1 MEKLTFT
8 LYEVFGYFLPGTIG
22 VAAIAILFWALFLPN
37 AAIPVASLELSK
49 LWYVGLAIICYY
61 SGHIVQMLSRSFFKN
76 PDDSVLAREPN
87 MAPIIKRAQE
97 QLAAHLSMSQ
107 AETPGASMTVR
118 LCDEV
123 AVQYGQ
129 IGDRDVFVYREGF
142 YRGSVAAFILLDI
155 AFLVRCL
162 IPGAALRLPAQIF
175 PVSRW
180 QLVFVMG
187 VVTCGIYLLFKR
199 YKLFAALRSIRGILA
214 YVSLYYFRDLSK
226 KGEDVKK
233 TAELVS

>member
-1 MEKLTFT
+1 MEKLSFT

-22 VAAIAILFWALFLPN
+22 VAAIAILFWAFFLPS
-37 AAIPVASLELSK
+37 AAIPVESLELSK
-49 LWYVGLAIICYY
+49 LWYVGLVIICYY
-61 SGHIVQMLSRSFFKN
+61 SGHIVQGLSRSLFKN
-76 PDDSVLAREPN
+76 PDESVLARESN
-87 MAPIIKRAQE
+87 MALLVKRAQG

-107 AETPGASMTVR
+107 AEGPGASMTVR

-129 IGDRDVFVYREGF
+129 LGDRDVFVYREGF

-155 AFLVRCL
+155 AFLVRCV
-162 IPGAALRLPAQIF
+162 IPGAALQLPAQIF

-180 QLVFVMG
+180 QLGFVMG

-199 YKLFAALRSIRGILA
+199 YKLFAALRSMRGILA
-214 YVSLYYFRDLSK
+214 YVSLSYFRDLSK

-233 TAELVS
+233 TAL